1 MDRSEAGCERNMVA
15 EGIEALSMR
24 KLGSRLDAA
33 ATSLYR
39 HVTNKDELIQLAV
52 DDVFGELDTPV
63 AAERGQWRA
72 DVTRIATE
80 FRAMS
85 LRHRWIAAEL
95 GQVGLVH
102 IGPNAMRMAA
112 GLLAQFEVAGFPAD
126 ERDRAMGAL
135 TAYVIGIAASEAA
148 YLSLIARSG
157 RTEQEWV
164 AGLRPLFD
172 DASHQHQR
180 LREGSSA
187 QQDLPPQQI
196 LPFDLTVL
204 WAGGSLRPCLTVRRA
219 FPPLGPQPRGV
230 GRAPRPLRRYL
241 RNGMSG
247 PPATAAGGR
256 TAPKTQAGWPALRR
270 TRSHIQRPRAVTPDQ
285 PPPSVDIQA
294 GPISVLEGARRA
306 GALVRWAA
314 PVKHYELVTRS

>member
-1 MDRSEAGCERNMVA
+1 MSAEKKPITSVWTRPQPRQREQLTREQIVAAAVELLDA

-24 KLGSRLDAA
+24 KLGTRLGAA

-39 HVTNKDELIQLAV
+39 HVANKDELIQLVV
-52 DDVFGELDTPV
+52 DDVFGELSMPV
-63 AAERGQWRA
+63 AAGRGQWRA

-80 FRAMS
+80 LRAMS

-112 GLLAQFEVAGFPAD
+112 GLLAQFEVAGFPAE
-126 ERDRAMGAL
+126 ERDRAMGTL

-172 DASHQHQR
+172 EASHRHQR

-196 LPFDLTVL
+196 RDDDFAYGLERVL
-204 WAGGSLRPCLTVRRA
+204 DGLASRLDA
-219 FPPLGPQPRGV
+219 
-230 GRAPRPLRRYL
+230 
-241 RNGMSG
+241 
-247 PPATAAGGR
+247 
-256 TAPKTQAGWPALRR
+256 
-270 TRSHIQRPRAVTPDQ
+270 
-285 PPPSVDIQA
+285 
-294 GPISVLEGARRA
+294 
-306 GALVRWAA
+306 
-314 PVKHYELVTRS
+314 